1 MPDSGPSRRQVM
13 IILAS
18 SVAVALLA
26 VVILLVARAL
36 GGGGGGDGREPVE
49 APQLSIDSETP
60 AVEDMLLP
68 DPRLEAQYP
77 RPRLLRIPRT
87 QWTSEDIQRFWM
99 DPADISREYLEARA
113 EEQLNRLLGVSAEGE
128 LR

>member
-36 GGGGGGDGREPVE
+36 GGGGGGREPVE

-68 DPRLEAQYP
+68 DPRVEAQYP